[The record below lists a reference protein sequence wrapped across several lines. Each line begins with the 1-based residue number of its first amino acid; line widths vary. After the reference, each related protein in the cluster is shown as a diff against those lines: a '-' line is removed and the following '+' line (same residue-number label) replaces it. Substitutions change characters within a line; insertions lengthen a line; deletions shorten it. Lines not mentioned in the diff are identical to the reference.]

1 MGLARPLSMVA
12 SCVWVA
18 GGEGGTNGGM
28 GGSGSET
35 GAREVR
41 RVGC

>member
-1 MGLARPLSMVA
+1 MGLAGPLSVVA

-18 GGEGGTNGGM
+18 GGEVMSSGGM
-28 GGSGSET
+28 GGLGSES
-35 GAREVR
+35 GGREVR